1 MFLTLRQRRSTV
13 GPRLHREDRN
23 VSRGALLPHRSG
35 LVSGRA
41 GRSCGNGDRR
51 LLWLQGAGSVSG
63 RFTSFWL
70 LHMRN
75 ATLPQWPRIN
85 PRVGRILRTRHSPV
99 TQKTAPN
106 VARLLGL
113 PPMSLPRFAASD
125 MGGLAECWLKRPQGR
140 RLLHCN
146 NFAGGYYDDG
156 SIAYRTL
163 MSPAWQRVASAFR

>member
-1 MFLTLRQRRSTV
+1 M
-13 GPRLHREDRN
+13 
-23 VSRGALLPHRSG
+23 SRGHYARLSG
-35 LVSGRA
+35 LTSGRA
-41 GRSCGNGDRR
+41 GRSCGNKGRR
-51 LLWLQGAGSVSG
+51 LLAPGSRFGFVSVH
-63 RFTSFWL
+63 L
-70 LHMRN
+70 LLVVAHEI

-125 MGGLAECWLKRPQGR
+125 MGGLARRWLERPQGR

-146 NFAGGYYDDG
+146 NFAGGDYDDL
-156 SIAYRTL
+156 SIA
-163 MSPAWQRVASAFR
+163 